1 MSTCIYQIK
10 NHITDQ
16 CYIGKTEHSVQ
27 ARFKRHLSNA
37 ARGDETYLY
46 RSIRKY
52 GKDNFSVQILEVTTK
67 ELLDS
72 KEIYYIESLKPEF
85 NMTTG
90 GEGGSTTHTRMWIN
104 DGIQNKYILKED
116 KIPEGFIKGRLCK
129 FNDPKFQQ
137 AMSKRSHNKMTAQDY
152 KNRGSAISKGKLGK
166 THIGVP
172 HSVETKLKLK
182 QIALTRKRIEC
193 VHCNKLTTP
202 AMFSRWHGNECK
214 YATNIEK

>member
-10 NHITDQ
+10 NHITHQ

-37 ARGDETYLY
+37 ACGDETYLY

-72 KEIYYIESLKPEF
+72 KEIYYIQSLKPEF
-85 NMTTG
+85 NMTIG
-90 GEGGSTTHTRMWIN
+90 GDGGSTTHTRMWIN

-129 FNDPKFQQ
+129 FNDQKFQSEM
-137 AMSKRSHNKMTAQDY
+137 AKRAHNKMTPHDY
-152 KNRGSAISKGKLGK
+152 KSRGSAISKGKLGK
-166 THIGVP
+166 PHLGVP
-172 HSVETKLKLK
+172 HSAETKLKLK
-182 QIALTRKRIEC
+182 QIALTRKRTEC
-193 VHCNKLTTP
+193 IYCNKLITP
-202 AMFSRWHGNECK
+202 AMFTKWHGNNCK
-214 YATNIEK
+214 YATNNKN

>member
-16 CYIGKTEHSVQ
+16 CYIGKTEQSVQ
-27 ARFKRHLSNA
+27 TRFKRHLSNA

-52 GKDNFSVQILEVTTK
+52 GKDNFSVEILEITTK

-90 GEGGSTTHTRMWIN
+90 GDGGSTTHTRMWIN

-129 FNDPKFQQ
+129 FNDPHFQSEMGKRAQ
-137 AMSKRSHNKMTAQDY
+137 SKIDFTKRNIGNKWNNKPVVINGVEYESRKHAMEQLNIAKHQLYKILNDHY
-152 KNRGSAISKGKLGK
+152 KN
-166 THIGVP
+166 
-172 HSVETKLKLK
+172 
-182 QIALTRKRIEC
+182 
-193 VHCNKLTTP
+193 
-202 AMFSRWHGNECK
+202 
-214 YATNIEK
+214 